1 MILREVALAQDAHIL
16 LAGIARI
23 TCRNARNERVTVA
36 MLAPGPIPEF
46 PSLPISQAGFQCEA
60 YNDCRVGSVS
70 WSEFDGITGHSTE
83 SAFKQFHRNDLKQWY
98 RLLLRSSSFLNLGL
112 HERIAIALLELCAD
126 FGIEESRGTL
136 LRVSFSH
143 KDIANLVGASRPR
156 VTEHLARLEREKF
169 VIRQGRQMVVQVA
182 KLFDSM
188 NAKAPAH
195 LN

>member
-1 MILREVALAQDAHIL
+1 
-16 LAGIARI
+16 
-23 TCRNARNERVTVA
+23 
-36 MLAPGPIPEF
+36 
-46 PSLPISQAGFQCEA
+46 
-60 YNDCRVGSVS
+60 
-70 WSEFDGITGHSTE
+70 
-83 SAFKQFHRNDLKQWY
+83 
-98 RLLLRSSSFLNLGL
+98 LNLGL

-188 NAKAPAH
+188 NAKSPAH